1 MKVFSLLRVIALI
14 FAFLAI
20 VSAFNPVDARGMRQ
34 GETLPAVN
42 HTNVIDIKS
51 YLVTFT
57 HPDTPDRCLLPVDS
71 LLTPFSIVDSAID
84 AIIQAGGKL
93 THRFKK
99 LIKYDHWLV
108 ATIADYVG
116 VSLSMLLLVL

>member
-1 MKVFSLLRVIALI
+1 
-14 FAFLAI
+14 
-20 VSAFNPVDARGMRQ
+20 MRR

-42 HTNVIDIKS
+42 HTNMIDFKS

-57 HPDTPDRCLLPVDS
+57 HPDTPDRYLFPVNS
-71 LLTPFSIVDSAID
+71 LLTPLSIVDSAID

-99 LIKYDHWLV
+99 LIKYDHWLG
-108 ATIADYVG
+108 ATATDYVG
-116 VSLSMLLLVL
+116 VSLSMLLLMRWTFTVRLQRHGSGVL